1 MELVRHS
8 RNVHELKIVGKQ
20 VKIAV
25 LSDLHWDNPKC
36 NRELLKQHLD
46 YCLKENI
53 PVIVNGDFFCLMQGK
68 GDKRGN
74 KSDIR
79 PEHNNAKYLDSIVET
94 AVEWFS
100 PYASILTVLGYGNHE
115 TAIIKYQETDI
126 LQRFVDLLNYKN
138 NSNVM
143 TGGYGGWVVVRQ
155 SLTKNGRTVFFK
167 IKYFHGSGGGGV
179 VTKGALNLT
188 RALEMYEGF
197 DIFTMG
203 HIHENSARHDVRDT
217 IFHAPHHGYNLEQK
231 ELHLMITGTYKEEYG
246 DGSKG
251 WHVERGAP
259 IKPIGGRI
267 LVLNIERK
275 QTEGEDRLIKHID
288 SIRFNKWEK

>member
-1 MELVRHS
+1 MELIKHFK
-8 RNVHELKIVGKQ
+8 NVHEIVLKGKDIQ
-20 VKIAV
+20 IAV

-36 NRELLKQHLD
+36 NRNLLKNHLD

-100 PYASILTVLGYGNHE
+100 PYAHILTVLGYGNHE

-138 NSNVM
+138 KSNVM
-143 TGGYGGWVVVRQ
+143 TGGYGGWIIIKQYINKKMV
-155 SLTKNGRTVFFK
+155 SYK

-217 IFHAPHHGYNLEQK
+217 VVYVPKNGYKLVQK

-246 DGSKG
+246 DGSAG
-251 WHVERGAP
+251 WHVERGAA

-267 LVLNIERK
+267 LNISISRDLK
-275 QTEGEDRLIKHID
+275 QEKDELIKHID

>member
-1 MELVRHS
+1 MIVKKHAK
-8 RNVHELKIVGKQ
+8 NIHEILLQGKRVQ
-20 VKIAV
+20 IAM

-36 NRELLKQHLD
+36 DWDLLKKDLD
-46 YCLKENI
+46 YCKTNNI
-53 PVIVNGDFFCLMQGK
+53 PVMVNGDFFCLMQGK
-68 GDKRGN
+68 GDRRGN

-100 PYASILTVLGYGNHE
+100 PYADILTVIGYGNHE
-115 TAIIKYQETDI
+115 TSVIKWQETDL

-138 NSNVM
+138 GTNVYA
-143 TGGYGGWVVVRQ
+143 GGYGGWIILRQ
-155 SLTKNGRTVFFK
+155 EISAGIESSFK

-188 RALEMYEGF
+188 RALEMYEDF
-197 DIFTMG
+197 DVFTMG
-203 HIHENSARHDVRDT
+203 HIHENAARNDARDT
-217 IFHAPHHGYNLEQK
+217 INYNNKIGYRHEHKQIHMML
-231 ELHLMITGTYKEEYG
+231 TGTYKEEYG

-259 IKPIGGRI
+259 VKPTGGRI
-267 LVLNIERK
+267 LVFESERIEKNGQRK
-275 QTEGEDRLIKHID
+275 MYKNID
-288 SIRFNKWEK
+288 SHKFPL